1 MRHRVYGSKLGRDKS
16 ARKALFKNLISS
28 LILHGQIKTTEARA
42 KAIKGLID
50 KLISRS
56 KQRTLQARRSVLA
69 FLQNKSVVG
78 KLVDEI
84 APRFGKRS
92 SGFTRILRL
101 GKRVGDKAMIVK
113 MEFVESSE
121 SQPVTEPPESKKT
134 TGMVKKRPRR
144 LTPIKTRIN
153 AENNKQK

>member
-1 MRHRVYGSKLGRDKS
+1 MRHRVYGKKLSKDKN

-28 LILHGQIKTTEARA
+28 LVIHGQIRTTEARA
-42 KAIKGLID
+42 KAIKGLVD
-50 KLISRS
+50 RLISRS

-69 FLQNKSVVG
+69 FLQDKNVVN

-84 APRFGKRS
+84 APKFGNRP

-101 GKRVGDKAMIVK
+101 GRRAGDQAMMVK

-121 SQPVTEPPESKKT
+121 LQPVAKPLELKKVA
-134 TGMVKKRPRR
+134 GPVKRRPRR
-144 LTPIKTRIN
+144 LTPIKTRIS
-153 AENNKQK
+153 AENNK